1 MSALAPAWAAL
12 AALIAVALLYRLK
25 PPHRRLAIPSLL
37 IWDRVLRKFHT
48 GSDRLRWWLSM
59 LLCALIAAVLAMVLL
74 RSQWL
79 AGEAGNSQRLILIL
93 DNSPT
98 MATRITS
105 GATRWDHALVRAGEL
120 LAGRAP
126 DTQVLVAD
134 TMRRVAIP
142 EFEERDAALIRLR
155 SLGVAHGAAPVMPDL
170 PALEQHETVVFT
182 DGVLL
187 TGVPR
192 SARVESVFEAVEN
205 AGIVAFDLRA
215 QPADPD
221 RPLAFV
227 EVANAGATAK
237 KIDLVLTGLGDRN
250 VSKSIDVAAGSSRH
264 ATLDLG
270 GFEPG
275 PVKASLIVAGDAL
288 DDDDVAYGLLPV
300 RSVLRVGLVSAG
312 NRPLETSLRAQS
324 RVQLLVRSPSQ
335 YSSAD
340 KADVWVFDR
349 FAPANPP
356 AAAALLIRPGDAGW
370 LPPSGKEILQPVVQA
385 WDATHPLLENISLR
399 DLVVDRAVSTRT
411 QDSVLIRTRNGVA
424 LARAQ
429 ASVPRRIWLAFAL
442 EDSNFALQSG
452 FPIFL
457 DNALNWLAGER
468 AILSAGLGIIQVPL
482 TDARV
487 IAANGIALDVHA
499 VPGGS
504 LFETS
509 APGLYTAISGERRM
523 MIAASVLDRRVTG
536 VNLSPLAGIK
546 AAEPAAK
553 SPGVWAAPLW
563 LLWAAAF
570 GMLFEW
576 WSWNRRLSV

>member
-25 PPHRRLAIPSLL
+25 PPHRRLAIPSML
-37 IWDRVLRKFHT
+37 IWDRVLRKSHT
-48 GSDRLRWWLSM
+48 GSDRLRWWLSL
-59 LLCALIAAVLAMVLL
+59 LLCALIAAALAIAFLS
-74 RSQWL
+74 SQRL
-79 AGEAGNSQRLILIL
+79 VGGSSQRLILIL
-93 DNSPT
+93 DNAPT
-98 MATRITS
+98 MVTRTTS
-105 GATRWDHALVRAGEL
+105 GATRWDQAVVRAGEL
-120 LAGRAP
+120 LAGRAA

-134 TMRRVAIP
+134 TMRRIAIP
-142 EFEERDAALIRLR
+142 EFEERDAALVRLQ
-155 SLGVAHGAAPVMPDL
+155 SLRVAHGAAPVMPAL
-170 PALEQHETVVFT
+170 PALEQYETVVFS

-205 AGIVAFDLRA
+205 AGIVAFDVRA
-215 QPADPD
+215 QPADPG

-227 EVANAGATAK
+227 EVANAGGAPK
-237 KIDLVLTGLGDRN
+237 KIELVLTGLGGRS
-250 VSKSIDVAAGSSRH
+250 VSKSIEVAAGSSRH
-264 ATLDLG
+264 TTLDLD

-288 DDDDVAYGLLPV
+288 DDDDVAYGLLPM

-324 RVQLLVRSPSQ
+324 RVQLLMRSPAQ
-335 YSSAD
+335 YSPD
-340 KADVWVFDR
+340 DVADVWVFDR

-356 AAAALLIRPGDAGW
+356 ATPVLLIRPGKADW
-370 LPPSGKEILQPVVQA
+370 LPTSRTEILQPVVQG

-399 DLVVDRAVSTRT
+399 DLIVDRAVSTAA
-411 QDSVLIRTRNGVA
+411 QNSVLIRARNGLA
-424 LARAQ
+424 LARVQ
-429 ASVPRRIWLAFAL
+429 DSIPRRIWLAFAL
-442 EDSNFALQSG
+442 EDSNFALQAG

-468 AILSAGLGIIQVPL
+468 EILSAGLGMLQVPL
-482 TDARV
+482 TDAKV
-487 IAANGIALDVHA
+487 NAADGSALAVHA

-504 LFETS
+504 LLELP
-509 APGLYTAISGERRM
+509 APGLYTAMSGERRM
-523 MIAASVLDRRVTG
+523 IIAASVLDRRVTG
-536 VNLSPLAGIK
+536 VNVSPLAGTK
-546 AAEPAAK
+546 ASEPAAK
-553 SPGVWAAPLW
+553 SPGRWSVPVW
-563 LLWAAAF
+563 LLWVAAF